1 MDKSKSVTVTLLNK
15 EFQVSCPANAE
26 DQLSDAAHYLNQKM
40 REIRKSGRVIGMER
54 MAVMAALNIA
64 YELAVLRQQQE
75 AYLQSVSTQIE
86 HLQNKIDNALMDELL
101 DLEESRDP

>member
-1 MDKSKSVTVTLLNK
+1 MDKSKSVTVKLLNK

-26 DQLSDAAHYLNQKM
+26 DQLNKAAHCLDQKM

-64 YELAVLRQQQE
+64 YELTLLRQQQE
-75 AYLQSVSTQIE
+75 AYVQSVSAQIE
-86 HLQNKIDNALMDELL
+86 HLQNKIDSALMDELIS
-101 DLEESRDP
+101 ESSDQV

>member
-26 DQLSDAAHYLNQKM
+26 DQLSEAAHYLNQKM
-40 REIRKSGRVIGMER
+40 REIRKSGRVIGIER

-75 AYLQSVSTQIE
+75 AYGQSVSTQIE
-86 HLQNKIDNALMDELL
+86 HLQNKIDNALMDELGP
-101 DLEESRDP
+101 ENSRSPV